1 MKSYDVT
8 IQMKALYLYLQ
19 MMLFVFQNFRK
30 WNLKFGRNL
39 LFVKFGS
46 ERVKGSFYQPK
57 SQSSHP
63 FIYLKPEKGI
73 PFGWSLRVLALI
85 GIIPGAIYE
94 VKFVSANTKEP
105 LDNVWLVEKGHRKFR
120 QKIGLVLNNFSF
132 ISVCNRS

>member
-8 IQMKALYLYLQ
+8 IQMKALYLYLH

-46 ERVKGSFYQPK
+46 ERVKG
-57 SQSSHP
+57 P
-63 FIYLKPEKGI
+63 FTNQKVRVPYPFLYLKFEKGT

-94 VKFVSANTKEP
+94 VKFVSANTKLP

-120 QKIGLVLNNFSF
+120 QKIGLV
-132 ISVCNRS
+132 

>member
-8 IQMKALYLYLQ
+8 IQMKALYLYLHV
-19 MMLFVFQNFRK
+19 MLFVFQNFRK
-30 WNLKFGRNL
+30 WNLKFGRHL

-46 ERVKGSFYQPK
+46 ERVKGPFSNQKVRVPN
-57 SQSSHP
+57 P
-63 FIYLKPEKGI
+63 FIYLKFEKGT

-120 QKIGLVLNNFSF
+120 QKIELV
-132 ISVCNRS
+132 